1 MLEVRGHAGWLL
13 FRRKDNEGSDDG
25 DAEEGRDSR
34 TVRRPSLQDLLV
46 DRVLEGG
53 KDRVKDDFQD
63 LP

>member
-13 FRRKDNEGSDDG
+13 FRRKDNEDSDDG
-25 DAEEGRDSR
+25 DGEEGRDSR

>member
-25 DAEEGRDSR
+25 DGEEGRDSR